1 MTSDSWHADE
11 NSALRGGPY
20 PMVNIGSVM
29 HEVSESVD
37 AKEFT
42 PLSVGNNGVTAQLE
56 GVAKPATTAGRKL
69 LRKGQLAI
77 NSRSDRRGAAG
88 VSDYTGSVSVV
99 NTVIDF
105 DDAKLNS
112 KYLHYLIRSRAFQ
125 EEYYRFGTGIVDD
138 LWSTRFSRMA
148 QIRIPLP
155 PLETQC
161 RIAHYLDQETGQI
174 DETITRIDNVV
185 ELLEER
191 RARTHRDAFS
201 DNYQTTS
208 LMTVAEITLGKMLDQ
223 KNTVGEP
230 TEYLRAAN
238 IRKDGT
244 VDLEDT
250 KRMLMTAD
258 ERERYELRAG
268 DILMVEG
275 GDAGRVALLHDDLP
289 GLAIQK
295 TLMRIR
301 VNKTIADPAYC
312 YWWIDHLHK
321 SGVLA
326 LDYSV
331 STIAHF
337 TAEKAQRIRVP
348 LPPLER
354 QRKTAKCLQSQN
366 AETNKMINQATRV
379 KELLQERR
387 SALITA
393 AVTGKIEV

>member
-161 RIAHYLDQETGQI
+161 RIADYLDQETGQI

-275 GDAGRVALLHDDLP
+275 GDASRSRFC
-289 GLAIQK
+289 
-295 TLMRIR
+295 TM
-301 VNKTIADPAYC
+301 TCPA
-312 YWWIDHLHK
+312 
-321 SGVLA
+321 
-326 LDYSV
+326 
-331 STIAHF
+331 
-337 TAEKAQRIRVP
+337 
-348 LPPLER
+348 
-354 QRKTAKCLQSQN
+354 
-366 AETNKMINQATRV
+366 
-379 KELLQERR
+379 
-387 SALITA
+387 
-393 AVTGKIEV
+393 

>member
-1 MTSDSWHADE
+1 
-11 NSALRGGPY
+11 
-20 PMVNIGSVM
+20 MVNIGSVM